1 MKKSLIKLGGTTE
14 KLRTIRPKIIGRM
27 VLFEKKNRLFKNIT
41 IWKYK
46 EVKMKEEIAEIQTR
60 AMEEIAQVTDVKQLN
75 DVRVKYLGKK
85 GELTAV
91 LRGMG
96 ALSAEERPVIGSL
109 VNVVRDELEGA
120 IAKKEEAFEKA
131 ELKEKLQKETID
143 ITLPATKVKRGS
155 KHPINRIIEEVEDL
169 FVSMGYDV
177 VTGPELET
185 DEYCF
190 ERLNLP
196 KGHPAR
202 DMQDSFYI
210 TTEYLLRTQ
219 TSSVQAR
226 TMMENTE
233 KTPIRVICP
242 GKTYRRD
249 DDATHSHQFGQV
261 EGLVIDE
268 NISLADLK
276 GTLEVFVKK
285 MLGENSTLRFRPS
298 YFPFTEPSYEVDVS
312 CFKCGGK
319 GCNLCKQTGWI
330 EILGSGMVHPNVL
343 KMNGYDPEKY
353 TGFAFGTG
361 LDRLAMFKYGI
372 PDIRLLY
379 QNDIR
384 FLKQFDR
391 MD

>member
-1 MKKSLIKLGGTTE
+1 
-14 KLRTIRPKIIGRM
+14 
-27 VLFEKKNRLFKNIT
+27 
-41 IWKYK
+41 
-46 EVKMKEEIAEIQTR
+46 MKEQIEQIKQNSISEIENANDMQTLNEI
-60 AMEEIAQVTDVKQLN
+60 
-75 DVRVKYLGKK
+75 RVKYLGKK

-96 ALSAEERPVIGSL
+96 ALSSEERPVIGSL
-109 VNVVRDELEGA
+109 VNVVRDELETKIKEKEEIFKSEA
-120 IAKKEEAFEKA
+120 LAKKLESEK
-131 ELKEKLQKETID
+131 ID
-143 ITLPATKVKRGS
+143 ITLPSTKIKRGS
-155 KHPINRIIEEVEDL
+155 KHPFNRIIEEIEDL

-177 VTGPELET
+177 VEGPELET

-210 TTEYLLRTQ
+210 DPEHLLRTQ
-219 TSSVQAR
+219 TSAVQAR
-226 TMMENTE
+226 VMMANEE

-261 EGLVIDE
+261 EGLVIDK

-276 GTLEVFVKK
+276 GTLEVFVRKL
-285 MLGENSTLRFRPS
+285 LGEKSELRFRPS

-319 GCNLCKQTGWI
+319 GCNICKQTGWI

-343 KMNGYDPEKY
+343 KMNGYDPDKY

-372 PDIRLLY
+372 TDIRYLY
-379 QNDIR
+379 TNDVR
-384 FLKQFDR
+384 FLNQFDR
-391 MD
+391 KDVD

>member
-1 MKKSLIKLGGTTE
+1 
-14 KLRTIRPKIIGRM
+14 
-27 VLFEKKNRLFKNIT
+27 
-41 IWKYK
+41 
-46 EVKMKEEIAEIQTR
+46 MKEQIEQIKVNALKEIEKAKDLKE
-60 AMEEIAQVTDVKQLN
+60 LN
-75 DVRVKYLGKK
+75 EVNVKYLGKK

-109 VNVVRDELEGA
+109 VNVVRDELEKA
-120 IAKKEEAFEKA
+120 ISEKEEKFKTEEMEAK
-131 ELKEKLQKETID
+131 LVKEKID
-143 ITLPATKVKRGS
+143 ITLPANKIKRGS
-155 KHPINRIIEEVEDL
+155 KHPLNRIIEEVEDI
-169 FVSMGYDV
+169 FVGMGYDV
-177 VTGPELET
+177 VDGPELET

-210 TTEYLLRTQ
+210 TPEYLLRTQ
-219 TSSVQAR
+219 TSAVQAR
-226 TMMENTE
+226 VMMANEE
-233 KTPIRVICP
+233 KSPIRVICP
-242 GKTYRRD
+242 GKVYRRD
-249 DDATHSHQFGQV
+249 DDATHSHQFAQV

-276 GTLEVFVKK
+276 GTLEVFMKK
-285 MLGENSTLRFRPS
+285 MLGENTRLRFRPS

-330 EILGSGMVHPNVL
+330 ELLGSGMVHPNVL

-372 PDIRLLY
+372 TDIRLLY
-379 QNDIR
+379 QNDVR
-384 FLKQFDR
+384 FLNQFDR

>member
-1 MKKSLIKLGGTTE
+1 MKEQIEQIKLNA
-14 KLRTIRPKIIGRM
+14 L
-27 VLFEKKNRLFKNIT
+27 
-41 IWKYK
+41 K
-46 EVKMKEEIAEIQTR
+46 EIEQAKDLKE
-60 AMEEIAQVTDVKQLN
+60 LN
-75 DVRVKYLGKK
+75 EANVKYLGKK

-120 IAKKEEAFEKA
+120 ISEKEQKFKA
-131 ELKEKLQKETID
+131 EEMEAKLAKEKID
-143 ITLPATKVKRGS
+143 ITLPANKIKRGS
-155 KHPINRIIEEVEDL
+155 KHPLNRIIEEVEDI
-169 FVSMGYDV
+169 FVGMGYDV
-177 VTGPELET
+177 VDGPELET

-210 TTEYLLRTQ
+210 TPEYLLRTQ
-219 TSSVQAR
+219 TSAVQAR
-226 TMMENTE
+226 VMMANEE
-233 KTPIRVICP
+233 KSPIRVICP
-242 GKTYRRD
+242 GKVYRRD
-249 DDATHSHQFGQV
+249 DDATHSHQFAQV

-268 NISLADLK
+268 KISLADLK
-276 GTLEVFVKK
+276 GTLEVFMKK
-285 MLGENSTLRFRPS
+285 MLGEKTQLRFRPS

-330 EILGSGMVHPNVL
+330 ELLGSGMVHPNVL
-343 KMNGYDPEKY
+343 IMNGYDPEKY
-353 TGFAFGTG
+353 SGFAFGTG

-372 PDIRLLY
+372 TDIRLLY
-379 QNDIR
+379 QNDVR
-384 FLKQFDR
+384 FLNQFDR

>member
-1 MKKSLIKLGGTTE
+1 
-14 KLRTIRPKIIGRM
+14 
-27 VLFEKKNRLFKNIT
+27 
-41 IWKYK
+41 
-46 EVKMKEEIAEIQTR
+46 MKEEIAKIKENSLKEISESKDLKTLG
-60 AMEEIAQVTDVKQLN
+60 DLK
-75 DVRVKYLGKK
+75 VKYLGKK
-85 GELTAV
+85 GELTQV

-96 ALSAEERPVIGSL
+96 KLSPEERPVIGSL
-109 VNVVRDELEGA
+109 VNQVRDELNKLVEE
-120 IAKKEEAFEKA
+120 KEE
-131 ELKEKLQKETID
+131 ELKKIELEEKLKTEEID
-143 ITLPATKVKRGS
+143 ITLPSQKFKRGS
-155 KHPINRIIEEVEDL
+155 KHPLNRVIEEVEDL

-177 VTGPELET
+177 VSGPELET

-210 TTEYLLRTQ
+210 TPEYLLRTQ

-226 TMMENTE
+226 TMMANEE
-233 KTPIRVICP
+233 KSPIRIIVP
-242 GKTYRRD
+242 GKTFRRE
-249 DDATHSHQFGQV
+249 DDATHSHQFNQV
-261 EGLVIDE
+261 EGLVVDK

-276 GTLEVFVKK
+276 GTLEVFMKK
-285 MLGENSTLRFRPS
+285 MLGQNTELRFRPS
-298 YFPFTEPSYEVDVS
+298 YFPFTEPSYEVDVT

-330 EILGSGMVHPNVL
+330 ELLGSGMVHPNVL

-353 TGFAFGTG
+353 SGFAFGVG

-372 PDIRLLY
+372 TDIRLLY
-379 QNDIR
+379 QNDVR

-391 MD
+391 KDEENEIKY

>member
-1 MKKSLIKLGGTTE
+1 MPSVKGIMRLTILLIKLGGTTE
-14 KLRTIRPKIIGRM
+14 YINSSYICRTNF
-27 VLFEKKNRLFKNIT
+27 LF
-41 IWKYK
+41 YK
-46 EVKMKEEIAEIQTR
+46 EEKMKEQIEQIKLNALKEL
-60 AMEEIAQVTDVKQLN
+60 ENVKDAKELN
-75 DVRVKYLGKK
+75 ELKVKYLGKK
-85 GELTAV
+85 GELTSV

-96 ALSAEERPVIGSL
+96 GLTPEERPIIGSL
-109 VNVVRDELEGA
+109 VNAVRDEIEKQ
-120 IAKKEEAFEKA
+120 IEEKEENYKREELNKKLETEK
-131 ELKEKLQKETID
+131 ID
-143 ITLPATKVKRGS
+143 ITLPSEKVKRGS
-155 KHPINRIIEEVEDL
+155 KHPLNRIIEEVEDL

-177 VTGPELET
+177 VDGPELET

-210 TTEYLLRTQ
+210 TPEYLLRTQ
-219 TSSVQAR
+219 TSAVQAR
-226 TMMENTE
+226 VMMANEE

-242 GKTYRRD
+242 GKVYRRD
-249 DDATHSHQFGQV
+249 DDATHSHQFAQV
-261 EGLVIDE
+261 EGLVIDK

-276 GTLEVFVKK
+276 GTLEVFMKK
-285 MLGENSTLRFRPS
+285 MLGENTNLRFRPS
-298 YFPFTEPSYEVDVS
+298 YFPFTEPSYEVDVT

-330 EILGSGMVHPNVL
+330 ELLGSGMVHPNVL
-343 KMNGYDPEKY
+343 EMNGYDPKVY

-372 PDIRLLY
+372 TDIRLLY
-379 QNDIR
+379 QNDVR
-384 FLKQFDR
+384 FLNQFDR